1 MDPHV
6 SGTPHPEFSRR
17 MFTFGEEQVGIRV
30 TEDQKSSCNSKIIN
44 ALEEEE
50 EITVNRAST
59 FENY

>member
-1 MDPHV
+1 
-6 SGTPHPEFSRR
+6 